1 MNEKT
6 DRILAKR
13 DAILEQGG
21 RDMWRTIIAD
31 TVMALLAADEPVTRD
46 RLRQDIETQIG
57 LIEGRFEIAKRLGAL
72 NILNGRAPQD

>member
-57 LIEGRFEIAKRLGAL
+57 LVEGRFEKAKRLGAL